1 MVTYPKPA
9 DWCIDTLCERLGML
23 QNVMCDSGT
32 ILSRVDHHPATRL
45 GTQNL
50 KQRAHAGLQ
59 RFLLVA
65 LLAVATSRGCGLGR
79 EIEKEGE
86 VRRGEADVGRAA
98 PREREALGGGERDA
112 GERVPVAEHGGPRR
126 EVRLERAGGFPSV
139 RGEEEVDRA
148 VV

>member
-9 DWCIDTLCERLGML
+9 DWCIDTLCKRLDMV
-23 QNVMCDSGT
+23 QNVMCNSLT

-45 GTQNL
+45 STQTL

-65 LLAVATSRGCGLGR
+65 LIAVPTSRRSRLGR

-112 GERVPVAEHGGPRR
+112 GECVPVTEHGGPRL
-126 EVRLERAGGFPSV
+126 ELRLERARGFPSV
-139 RGEEEVDRA
+139 RREEKVDRA